1 MATSNPT
8 IGPTPKPTP
17 KPNASI
23 RVLTDKD
30 GNMISPVTSFDSV
43 FTSTGG
49 GIKEALLDYI
59 YPVGSIYMSANNVNP
74 GTFLG
79 GTWTQ
84 ITDKFLL
91 AAGSTYT
98 AGNTGGS
105 ATKTIAKENIPNYTL
120 YSANHSHTFT
130 GSSSSFT
137 ASGTLYK
144 DGLVV
149 VAATANGG
157 PNWKYRLEGANGL
170 STYTNYYTMSV
181 SGSVTAK
188 GTNSST
194 PITVTSGGSGTAM
207 DIMPPYEVVYT
218 WKRTA

>member
-8 IGPTPKPTP
+8 TGPT
-17 KPNASI
+17 PNASI

-91 AAGSTYT
+91 AAGSKYT
-98 AGNTGGS
+98 AGSVGGS
-105 ATKTIAKENIPNYTL
+105 ATKTISTANLPNYTL
-120 YSANHSHTFT
+120 YSASHTHT
-130 GSSSSFT
+130 Q
-137 ASGTLYK
+137 
-144 DGLVV
+144 
-149 VAATANGG
+149 AAHNHGIPGYNQANG
-157 PNWKYRLEGANGL
+157 
-170 STYTNYYTMSV
+170 
-181 SGSVTAK
+181 SGSGISKEDATSTVNNNWAYSTTSATPTIN
-188 GTNSST
+188 GTT
-194 PITVTSGGSGTAM
+194 ITVTSGGSGTAM

>member
-8 IGPTPKPTP
+8 IGPTP
-17 KPNASI
+17 NASI
-23 RVLTDKD
+23 RVLTDED

-98 AGNTGGS
+98 AGSTGGS
-105 ATKTIAKENIPNYTL
+105 STKTIAK
-120 YSANHSHTFT
+120 ANLPSYNLTVTDPGHTHSYNDYYAT
-130 GSSSSFT
+130 SSSKKTWDINKT
-137 ASGTLYK
+137 ASSVTS
-144 DGLVV
+144 VS
-149 VAATANGG
+149 N
-157 PNWKYRLEGANGL
+157 
-170 STYTNYYTMSV
+170 TYTSRT
-181 SGSVTAK
+181 SGSKTT
-188 GTNSST
+188 G
-194 PITVTSGGSGTAM
+194 ITVSSGGSGTAM